1 MPKMPATPPQPSAAE
16 QQVKQTGDAAGGV
29 DQEAAP
35 APAESTESNSSPP
48 ATEKDEENE
57 VEEEESEEADDEKEF
72 AEKQAET
79 LLDEGKA
86 LFRSRNWAKA
96 AEYFS
101 RAVERKVTELGG
113 ADFHPELSTYYLWF
127 GDALLTK
134 EEQNAELFQFDKT
147 KQEAAESG
155 APSSGAESSASS
167 SSASGSS
174 SSTEKGAHS
183 EEEVPGGNAAGKV
196 SDEELAF
203 EMLEMAKRCLL
214 KKLEKSPP
222 PASSASSSS
231 VQAEDEKGQASKE
244 SVVHSDVIDLSFAY
258 VRLADMQL
266 MNERYD
272 EAAQDYREAVSL
284 RERYTLPEQTLMA
297 PLLSLAQAT
306 FFSGKKKAALD
317 VFKRT
322 LSIGKQIKEGEL
334 GMPDGMT
341 AEALADTIEDL
352 QLQVTDVERQIA
364 EDAAA
369 GITSDEA
376 ATKGSQCAAREYI
389 ATTTSTFD
397 APQLDP
403 SSTKVVRVSIRPS
416 SAPVS
421 VVGGVPKTERHDD
434 EEESFRHSPKKR
446 RIDLR
451 QLQNLAEQKT
461 AKDEV
466 QPKVEEETAKA
477 EEAKPEA
484 DKVKI
489 KDE

>member
-1 MPKMPATPPQPSAAE
+1 MPKMTATAPQPSAAE
-16 QQVKQTGDAAGGV
+16 DQAKTAADETVGAGHV
-29 DQEAAP
+29 AAP
-35 APAESTESNSSPP
+35 APAEGADSNSTPP
-48 ATEKDEENE
+48 ATEKDGENE
-57 VEEEESEEADDEKEF
+57 VEEESEEAEEDDEQEF
-72 AEKQAET
+72 AEKPADT
-79 LLDEGKA
+79 LLGEGKTV
-86 LFRSRNWAKA
+86 FRSRNWAKA

-101 RAVERKVTELGG
+101 RAVERKVAELGG
-113 ADFHPELSTYYLWF
+113 ADFHPELSTFYLWF

-134 EEQNAELFQFDKT
+134 EEQNAELFQFDKA
-147 KQEAAESG
+147 KQDAESG
-155 APSSGAESSASS
+155 AAAASSAAPASS
-167 SSASGSS
+167 SSATSSS
-174 SSTEKGAHS
+174 SSTDKGTERH

-203 EMLEMAKRCLL
+203 EMLEMAKQCLL

-222 PASSASSSS
+222 PATSSDL
-231 VQAEDEKGQASKE
+231 AEGEKNQSNKDT
-244 SVVHSDVIDLSFAY
+244 VHSDVIDLSFAF

-272 EAAQDYREAVSL
+272 EAAQDYGEAVSL
-284 RERYTLPEQTLMA
+284 RERYRLPEQTLMA

-322 LSIGKQIKEGEL
+322 LAIGKKIKDGFL

-341 AEALADTIEDL
+341 ADALADTIEDL
-352 QLQVTDVERQIA
+352 QLQITDVEKQIA

-369 GITSDEA
+369 GITNEDT
-376 ATKGSQCAAREYI
+376 ATKGSQCAARECI

-403 SSTKVVRVSIRPS
+403 SSAKVVRVSIRPA
-416 SAPVS
+416 SAAVS
-421 VVGGVPKTERHDD
+421 VIGGVSTKTERHDD
-434 EEESFRHSPKKR
+434 EEEAFRHSPKKR

-451 QLQNLAEQKT
+451 QLQGVAPEPKTVKGEAELQ
-461 AKDEV
+461 APAEI
-466 QPKVEEETAKA
+466 PKV

-484 DKVKI
+484 EEVKT
-489 KDE
+489 KEE